1 MPFTTSRNNNEIVII
16 CCRGNGAMLS
26 CQNVCQCEYPN
37 SETLKTSLTILIFP
51 IQTEVNLAR
60 LNSSCVRA
68 ALLSFSVL
76 RAYQQLQRVA
86 AGIRVVRVFLGKPC
100 RPARA
105 APRRGSGELAG
116 VAARPPQG
124 RVTAASPAG
133 NGRLVSGQRPRGG
146 PQCARAAGRGHQT
159 PSGARRAG
167 CRRALRRAA
176 AKGKAREAGGGWRA
190 RGFAQAF
197 EHRGFWLLPGVSP
210 WLSNIPDPQPQALAP
225 CVCRGANPAARS
237 PAPGVSPT
245 LRARPA
251 AAAALLPLR
260 KNKSVAVL
268 SARPL
273 FGKGSAL
280 RLCGPGRRGAEAVGW
295 GRWQEGWVRTAA
307 PPFRGAKPGRGGVGV
322 SLHRSDPTT
331 PHP

>member
-1 MPFTTSRNNNEIVII
+1 
-16 CCRGNGAMLS
+16 MLS
-26 CQNVCQCEYPN
+26 CENVCQYEYPN

-60 LNSSCVRA
+60 LNSLCVRA

-100 RPARA
+100 WPARA

-116 VAARPPQG
+116 EAARPPQG

-133 NGRLVSGQRPRGG
+133 NGHLVSGQRPRGG

-176 AKGKAREAGGGWRA
+176 AKGRAREAGGGRA
-190 RGFAQAF
+190 GSPRPSGTEVSGCCRGFPPGSQISPTRSLRRS
-197 EHRGFWLLPGVSP
+197 HRACVGEPT
-210 WLSNIPDPQPQALAP
+210 PQPEAQRRGCPPPSGHGPQQPPLSFP
-225 CVCRGANPAARS
+225 CGKIK
-237 PAPGVSPT
+237 
-245 LRARPA
+245 
-251 AAAALLPLR
+251 ALLFCQRDPYL
-260 KNKSVAVL
+260 
-268 SARPL
+268 
-273 FGKGSAL
+273 GK
-280 RLCGPGRRGAEAVGW
+280 V
-295 GRWQEGWVRTAA
+295 VR
-307 PPFRGAKPGRGGVGV
+307 
-322 SLHRSDPTT
+322 
-331 PHP
+331 